1 MSEKPVD
8 TGNEETTPTSENA
21 PAKGEPV
28 IVKRYANRKLYNTNT
43 SSYVTLSEIA
53 RMVRDGEDVRIVDY
67 KTKRDITSVT
77 LSQIVFENE
86 KKQKLIPS
94 QTLRDI
100 IQSGGEVIS
109 EFIQRRV
116 DFGGLKELK
125 EEAER
130 KAAAIEKL
138 YHKGP
143 FSREEA
149 ARLMREL
156 FLGSSPNLEDLQK
169 RVDERLKVLIGPLA
183 TPGLVRREFD
193 ALKAEVD
200 LLSSKLEALERLL
213 EEREKNA

>member
-1 MSEKPVD
+1 MSENTAEKEMS
-8 TGNEETTPTSENA
+8 GANA
-21 PAKGEPV
+21 GGKGEPV

-43 SSYVTLSEIA
+43 SSYVTLGEIA

-86 KKQKLIPS
+86 KTQKLIPS

-109 EFIQRRV
+109 DFIQKRV

-156 FLGSSPNLEDLQK
+156 FLGSPQSLEDLQK
-169 RVDERLKVLIGPLA
+169 RVDERIRLMIGPLA

-200 LLSSKLEALERLL
+200 LLSGKLEALERLL
-213 EEREKNA
+213 EGREKGE

>member
-1 MSEKPVD
+1 MNDHSAEQM
-8 TGNEETTPTSENA
+8 TE
-21 PAKGEPV
+21 AKQAEDGMAKSEPV

-43 SSYVTLSEIA
+43 SSYVTLGEIA

-86 KKQKLIPS
+86 KTQKLIPS

-116 DFGGLKELK
+116 DFAGLK

-149 ARLMREL
+149 ARLIREL
-156 FLGSSPNLEDLQK
+156 FLGSPQSLEDLQK
-169 RVDERLKVLIGPLA
+169 RVDERIRALIGPLA
-183 TPGLVRREFD
+183 TPGLVRRELD

-200 LLSSKLEALERLL
+200 LLGGKLEALERLL
-213 EEREKNA
+213 DVREKGE